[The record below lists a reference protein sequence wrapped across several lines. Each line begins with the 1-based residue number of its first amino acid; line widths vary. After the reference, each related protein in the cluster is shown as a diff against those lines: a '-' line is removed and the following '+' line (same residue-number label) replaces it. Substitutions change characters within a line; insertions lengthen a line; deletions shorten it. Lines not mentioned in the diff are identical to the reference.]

1 MQPMVPINNGGVGP
15 ATQAAQASGKP
26 STLGMKP
33 DNLIVDRLVGVC
45 ALVPVRKISKLGPLF
60 KPCVYLYYKVDGD
73 GKIERLRRECPSPE
87 CGAGIFMAAMHNRQY
102 CGKCHLTYVFDESK

>member
-1 MQPMVPINNGGVGP
+1 MQPTVPINNGGVGP

-45 ALVPVRKISKLGPLF
+45 ALVPVRKIFTRAIVQTLRLSCESLLAPARSKELREQPLIV
-60 KPCVYLYYKVDGD
+60 KT
-73 GKIERLRRECPSPE
+73 PSKD
-87 CGAGIFMAAMHNRQY
+87 AAI
-102 CGKCHLTYVFDESK
+102 

>member
-45 ALVPVRKISKLGPLF
+45 ALVPVRKIFKLGPLF
-60 KPCVYLYYKVDGD
+60 KPCVYLVRVYL
-73 GKIERLRRECPSPE
+73 RLYGVRSLENNPS
-87 CGAGIFMAAMHNRQY
+87 
-102 CGKCHLTYVFDESK
+102 